1 MNLRILLISV
11 LMINSGVNYGTV
23 SIPKS
28 SLEAV
33 KSQIESDLQSATQQ
47 KNLKLIKKYQAEL
60 DQVQAKIKN
69 FERDWLGYK
78 KRKLETH
85 LNQTKTP
92 KDLPAATT
100 SASQA
105 EISEIETLLKN
116 YK

>member
-1 MNLRILLISV
+1 
-11 LMINSGVNYGTV
+11 MINSGVNYGTV